1 MIHAIGIDIVEVN
14 RIDDII
20 QRWGTAFMRRV
31 YSQEEI
37 DYCTKKVR
45 ASMHFAAR
53 FAAKEAFLKCLGTE
67 LRHGVA
73 MWHIAVANNRDGTPT
88 LKLQQGL
95 ADRLSSHGI
104 SKAHISISHTDN
116 YATAVVIL
124 EENIYQ

>member
-20 QRWGTAFMRRV
+20 KRWGTAFIRRV
-31 YSQEEI
+31 YSQGEI
-37 DYCTKKVR
+37 DYCTSKVR

-73 MWHIAVANNRDGTPT
+73 MWHIAVANKRDGTPA

-95 ADRLSSHGI
+95 ADRLSNHGI
-104 SKAHISISHTDN
+104 SKAHISISHTDT